1 MRVLLKGNGN
11 MSETDTKKS
20 MASVKELI
28 EKGMDVKYDDILADV
43 IKRDY
48 NDSHR
53 EIAPLKPAEDSVIA
67 DTSELSF
74 DESVE
79 LLYNIV
85 KNKIGE

>member
-1 MRVLLKGNGN
+1 
-11 MSETDTKKS
+11 
-20 MASVKELI
+20 
-28 EKGMDVKYDDILADV
+28 MDVKYDDILADV

-67 DTSELSF
+67 DTSELNF